1 MEEADDAKPAG
12 GLGGHLKSTQAPLA
26 WQIALAAGAAIA
38 IASFAAYALGFQPG
52 TLIQDLHRSSIGDR
66 FDVPYNLIVIAK
78 VIPAG
83 LIAMFVVVAGI
94 SAPSSKQS
102 LLATI
107 LTGFMCVVAMFV
119 GWATFKEP
127 VLAGVAMAAVMVLT
141 ALAARQSGPVYS
153 MGMLLNVVYF
163 FYGAFGLLNHL
174 TAVKLAE
181 LAAIG
186 FGAGVLVLVCVHLIR
201 RAFGRHQHPSPSR
214 PQPADAGASFF
225 AGGPT
230 MRYALMRGLLLGV
243 LMAIYASDKNQ
254 NVFWVFLTIWVTFLP
269 VAETTRDRAIRRVAG
284 VMIGCL
290 LVAALAQVMPAAW
303 IIWVGIAAVEIGILW
318 IWRNYVIW
326 EASVSFLV
334 IALFGDLHRDQFVDW
349 AGKRIVDTLIGVA
362 IAMIA
367 YGLAVRLPAYLE
379 RERSSPAT

>member
-1 MEEADDAKPAG
+1 MSEAGDPG
-12 GLGGHLKSTQAPLA
+12 GADGLTGHLKATQAPLA

-52 TLIQDLHRSSIGDR
+52 TLIQDLHRSSIGNR
-66 FDVPYNLIVIAK
+66 YEVQYELIVIAK

-94 SAPSSKQS
+94 SAPNRKQS

-107 LTGFMCVVAMFV
+107 ATGFMCVVAMFL

-127 VLAGVAMAAVMVLT
+127 VLAGVAMGAVMALT
-141 ALAARQSGPVYS
+141 ALAARQSGAIYS
-153 MGMLLNVVYF
+153 MGILLNVVYF
-163 FYGAFGLLNHL
+163 FYGAFGFLKHL
-174 TAVKLAE
+174 TATKLIE

-186 FGAGVLVLVCVHLIR
+186 FGAAVLVLVGVHLIR
-201 RAFGRHQHPSPSR
+201 LALGHHQHPSPPR
-214 PQPADAGASFF
+214 PQPDDAGASFF

-243 LMAIYASDKNQ
+243 LMGLYASGKNQ
-254 NVFWVFLTIWVTFLP
+254 NVFWVFLTVWVTFLP
-269 VAETTRDRAIRRVAG
+269 VAEMTRDRAIRRVAG

-303 IIWVGIAAVEIGILW
+303 IVWVGIVAVVIGILW

-326 EASVSFLV
+326 EATVSFLV
-334 IALFGDLHRDQFVDW
+334 IALFGDLHRDRFIDW
-349 AGKRIVDTLIGVA
+349 AGKRILDTLIGVA

-379 RERSSPAT
+379 RRTGSPAT

>member
-1 MEEADDAKPAG
+1 MEPANSSSG
-12 GLGGHLKSTQAPLA
+12 ASGHLRSTQAPLA

-52 TLIQDLHRSSIGDR
+52 TLIQDLHRSSIGNR
-66 FDVPYNLIVIAK
+66 YEVQYELIVIAK

-94 SAPSSKQS
+94 SAPKSRQS
-102 LLATI
+102 LVATVA
-107 LTGFMCVVAMFV
+107 TGFMCVAAMFL

-127 VLAGVAMAAVMVLT
+127 VLAGIAMAAVMFLT
-141 ALAARQSGPVYS
+141 ALAARQSGPIYS
-153 MGMLLNVVYF
+153 VGMLLNVVYF

-174 TAVKLAE
+174 DALDLVKLAG
-181 LAAIG
+181 IG
-186 FGAGVLVLVCVHLIR
+186 FGAAVLVLVAVHFIR
-201 RAFGRHQHPSPSR
+201 AASGRHMHPSLSPPRPS
-214 PQPADAGASFF
+214 DAGASFF

-243 LMAIYASDKNQ
+243 LMAVYASDKNQ

-284 VMIGCL
+284 VMVGCL
-290 LVAALAQVMPAAW
+290 LVASLAQVMPAAL
-303 IIWVGIAAVEIGILW
+303 IIWVGIGATLVGTMW
-318 IWRNYVIW
+318 IWRNYAIW
-326 EASVSFLV
+326 EASVTFLV
-334 IALFGDLHRDQFVDW
+334 IALFGDLHRDRFVDW
-349 AGKRIVDTLIGVA
+349 AGKRLLDTLIGVA

-367 YGLAVRLPAYLE
+367 YGLAVRLPAYLG
-379 RERSSPAT
+379 RDKGTPAT

>member
-1 MEEADDAKPAG
+1 MEASRGDERHA
-12 GLGGHLKSTQAPLA
+12 GHLRSTQAPLA

-52 TLIQDLHRSSIGDR
+52 TLIQDLHRSSIGER
-66 FDVPYNLIVIAK
+66 YDVQYNLIVIAK

-94 SAPSSKQS
+94 SAPSRRQS

-107 LTGFMCVVAMFV
+107 ATGFMCVVAMFL

-127 VLAGVAMAAVMVLT
+127 VLAGVAMAAVMFFT
-141 ALAARQSGPVYS
+141 ALAARQSGPAYS

-174 TAVKLAE
+174 TAVKLLE

-186 FGAGVLVLVCVHLIR
+186 FGAAVLVLVFVHFIR
-201 RAFGRHQHPSPSR
+201 LAAGRHMHPSPPR
-214 PQPADAGASFF
+214 PRPGDAGASFF

-243 LMAIYASDKNQ
+243 LMALYASGKNQ
-254 NVFWVFLTIWVTFLP
+254 NVFWVFLAVWVTFLP
-269 VAETTRDRAIRRVAG
+269 VAEETRDRAIRRVAG

-290 LVAALAQVMPAAW
+290 LVAALAQVVPAALMIW
-303 IIWVGIAAVEIGILW
+303 IGIAAVEVGILW

-334 IALFGDLHRDQFVDW
+334 IALFGDLHRDQFVTW
-349 AGKRIVDTLIGVA
+349 AGKRVLDTLIGVA

-379 RERSSPAT
+379 RGRGSPVA

>member
-1 MEEADDAKPAG
+1 MDASTAPRERAE
-12 GLGGHLKSTQAPLA
+12 HLRPTQAPLA
-26 WQIALAAGAAIA
+26 WQIALASLAAIA
-38 IASFAAYALGFQPG
+38 IASLAAYALGFKPG
-52 TLIQDLHRSSIGDR
+52 VLVQDLHRSSIGKR
-66 FDVPYNLIVIAK
+66 FDVQYELIVIGK

-94 SAPSSKQS
+94 SAPKKSQA

-107 LTGFMCVVAMFV
+107 ATGFMSVVAMFV

-127 VLAGVAMAAVMVLT
+127 LLAGVAMAVVMTLT
-141 ALAARQSGPVYS
+141 ALAARQSGALRS

-186 FGAGVLVLVCVHLIR
+186 FASAVVVLTAAHFL
-201 RAFGRHQHPSPSR
+201 RAAVGRHIAAPAPSAR
-214 PQPADAGASFF
+214 PADADAPFF

-230 MRYALMRGLLLGV
+230 MRYALMRGALLGV
-243 LMAIYASDKNQ
+243 LMALYVSDKNQ
-254 NVFWVFLTIWVTFLP
+254 NLFWVLLTIWVTFLP
-269 VAETTRDRAIRRVAG
+269 VAEMTWDRVIRRVAG
-284 VMIGCL
+284 VMVGCL
-290 LVAALAQVMPAAW
+290 LVAALAQAVPAAVM
-303 IIWVGIAAVEIGILW
+303 IWVGVGAVLVGMLW

-334 IALFGDLHRDQFVDW
+334 VALFGDLHRDRFVDW
-349 AGKRIVDTLIGVA
+349 AGRRLVDTLIGAA
-362 IAMIA
+362 IAIA
-367 YGLAVRLPAYLE
+367 AYQLAVVLPARLG
-379 RERSSPAT
+379 RDKSSRAA